1 MRTKRNFLVLFSSI
15 SPQNQIFSEKRNF
28 VVFCS
33 SKNTTDHFG
42 QRKGA
47 MCMKKWKKIA
57 VTLAAAFVL
66 SLGAAGMAYAAE
78 SEINV
83 NGTGIVMADPDTAK
97 ISLSVET
104 MGKTSEAAQKE
115 NNQIIQKI
123 TKAMQNMG
131 VTKEDI
137 VTTYTSVYPQ
147 YNYNDETGK
156 RVVMGYQSYTDLQVT
171 TKDIDNAGKYIDAA
185 LKAGATGTNG
195 VDFSVADQ
203 SMYYGQA
210 LQVAVKNAE
219 KSAQSIAQAYGRQLG
234 AVKSVTE
241 NSRNAYYTESVSM
254 NKMMAA
260 EDAMADAG
268 GGTTISYGK
277 IQITANIAV
286 TYGF

>member
-1 MRTKRNFLVLFSSI
+1 
-15 SPQNQIFSEKRNF
+15 
-28 VVFCS
+28 
-33 SKNTTDHFG
+33 
-42 QRKGA
+42 
-47 MCMKKWKKIA
+47 MKKWKKIA

-66 SLGAAGMAYAAE
+66 SMGAAGMAYAAE
-78 SEINV
+78 GEINV

-115 NNQIIQKI
+115 NNLIIQKI
-123 TKAMQNMG
+123 TKAMQNLG

-137 VTTYTSVYPQ
+137 VTTYSSVYPQ

-156 RVVMGYQSYTDLQVT
+156 RIVMGYRSYTDLQVI
-171 TKDIDNAGKYIDAA
+171 TKDIDNTGKYIDAA

-203 SMYYGQA
+203 STYYGQA

-241 NSRNAYYTESVSM
+241 NSRNSYYVETANMS
-254 NKMMAA
+254 KMMATEEMSVDSA
-260 EDAMADAG
+260 A
-268 GGTTISYGK
+268 GTTISYGK

-286 TYGF
+286 TYSF